1 MIKYKSAYRLN
12 KYIQKQ
18 KKLGKTVGFIPTMG
32 ALHQG
37 HLSLIQAAK
46 NECDI
51 AVCSVFVNPTQ
62 FNKASDLEKY
72 PRNLDA
78 DAILLESVA
87 CDVLFNPS
95 VKTIYPDGADRF
107 DAPKVGDMLD
117 VLEGE
122 HRPGHFQGVMQVI
135 SLLLDIID
143 PTQLYMGLKDFQQ
156 FAICSKMVEMQGRA
170 VEMRGMPIVREANGL
185 AMSSRNERVSAA
197 AKNSAGIIY
206 ESLQLVKDNLDNYSI
221 IELKNM
227 AKKHIASLK
236 GGELEYFEIVSQKT
250 LRVPEKKVELSALC
264 AVWLEGIRLIDNII
278 L

>member
-1 MIKYKSAYRLN
+1 MIKFKSADPLN

-32 ALHQG
+32 ALHKG

-62 FNKASDLEKY
+62 FNKAVDLEKY
-72 PRNLDA
+72 PRNLEA
-78 DAILLESVA
+78 DTILLENVA

-95 VKTIYPDGADRF
+95 VKTIYPDGIDRF
-107 DAPKVGDMLD
+107 NAPEVGDMLD

-135 SLLLDIID
+135 SILLDIID

-156 FAICSKMVEMQGRA
+156 FAICSKMVKMQGRA
-170 VEMRGMPIVREANGL
+170 VEMRGMPTVREANGL
-185 AMSSRNERVSAA
+185 AMSSRNERISAA
-197 AKNSAGIIY
+197 AKNKAQIIY
-206 ESLQLVKDNLDNYSI
+206 ESLQLVKDNLENYSI

-227 AKKHIASLK
+227 AKKHINSLE

-250 LRVPEKKVELSALC
+250 LKEPEKNEGLIALC

>member
-1 MIKYKSAYRLN
+1 
-12 KYIQKQ
+12 
-18 KKLGKTVGFIPTMG
+18 
-32 ALHQG
+32 
-37 HLSLIQAAK
+37 
-46 NECDI
+46 
-51 AVCSVFVNPTQ
+51 PTQ

-250 LRVPEKKVELSALC
+250 LRVPEKKVELIALC

>member
-170 VEMRGMPIVREANGL
+170 VDMRGMPTVREANGL

-250 LRVPEKKVELSALC
+250 LRVPEEKVELIALC

>member
-250 LRVPEKKVELSALC
+250 LRVPEEKVELIALC

>member
-170 VEMRGMPIVREANGL
+170 VEMRGMPIVRAANGL

-250 LRVPEKKVELSALC
+250 LRVPEKKVELIALC

>member
-170 VEMRGMPIVREANGL
+170 VDMRGMPTVREANGL

-250 LRVPEKKVELSALC
+250 LRVPEKKVELIALC

>member
-156 FAICSKMVEMQGRA
+156 FAIGQWLLKHYRE
-170 VEMRGMPIVREANGL
+170 VRLEKL
-185 AMSSRNERVSAA
+185 ASASR
-197 AKNSAGIIY
+197 
-206 ESLQLVKDNLDNYSI
+206 
-221 IELKNM
+221 
-227 AKKHIASLK
+227 
-236 GGELEYFEIVSQKT
+236 F
-250 LRVPEKKVELSALC
+250 
-264 AVWLEGIRLIDNII
+264 
-278 L
+278 

>member
-1 MIKYKSAYRLN
+1 MIKFKSAYHLN

-32 ALHQG
+32 TLHKG

-62 FNKASDLEKY
+62 FNKAVDLEKY
-72 PRNLDA
+72 PRNIDA
-78 DAILLESVA
+78 DAILLENTA

-95 VKTIYPDGADRF
+95 VKTIYPDGADKF
-107 DAPKVGDMLD
+107 NAPEVGDMLD
-117 VLEGE
+117 VLEGK

-170 VEMRGMPIVREANGL
+170 VEMRGMPTVREANGL

-197 AKNSAGIIY
+197 AKNRAGIIH
-206 ESLQLVKDNLDNYSI
+206 ESLQLVKDNLGNYSI
-221 IELKNM
+221 IELKKM
-227 AKKHIASLK
+227 AKKHINSLE

-250 LRVPEKKVELSALC
+250 LREPEKNEGLIALC